1 MKLRKTNKKGFTLVE
16 LIVVIAI
23 IAIIAAIAIPTTIV
37 YVGRANDSS
46 AQSEADSVVRTIRE
60 SIASAVMTGD
70 ALDATYFVGELNE
83 QMGGAQYANKVT
95 ITYAADADE
104 IIITAITSRDGD
116 GDGVVDG
123 KIAATSKVSM
133 EVYEIDMTT
142 FDDVTI
148 TKANEDAAWTAA

>member
-60 SIASAVMTGD
+60 SITSAVMTKDTLNAG
-70 ALDATYFVGELNE
+70 YFKDELKE
-83 QMGGAQYANKVT
+83 QMGSVQYANKVT
-95 ITYAADADE
+95 ISYDDANKKVTIKVE
-104 IIITAITSRDGD
+104 TSRGD
-116 GDGVVDG
+116 IGAEVGVD
-123 KIAATSKVSM
+123 VSA
-133 EVYEIDMTT
+133 YEIS
-142 FDDVTI
+142 FDKVASTIEYGDTGWTVTAGE
-148 TKANEDAAWTAA
+148 TGEEQTP

>member
-60 SIASAVMTGD
+60 SITSAVMTKD
-70 ALDATYFVGELNE
+70 TLNADYFEGELKE
-83 QMGGAQYANKVT
+83 QMGSVQYVTGATIEYVAGDGTEANPPTVT
-95 ITYAADADE
+95 ITV
-104 IIITAITSRDGD
+104 TTSRGD
-116 GDGVVDG
+116 IGATAKVNVSAYEISFANANVTLTYSNGWTG
-123 KIAATSKVSM
+123 AAT
-133 EVYEIDMTT
+133 T
-142 FDDVTI
+142 
-148 TKANEDAAWTAA
+148 